1 MQETSI
7 TGNEVIT
14 TPVDELT
21 GYKQVAEIEI
31 NTDEWCH
38 IVVKNKD
45 GKGETNLYICDGK
58 VYDITEYGG
67 HIEQFRTF
75 VNKDKKVSK
84 KTCSKNLF
92 RSKMITLKVE

>member
-21 GYKQVAEIEI
+21 GYKQVAEIQI

-38 IVVKNKD
+38 ITIVNKD
-45 GKGETNLYICDGK
+45 GKGHTDLMISRGV

-67 HIEQFRTF
+67 NIEQFITF
-75 VNKDKKVSK
+75 VDKDKKVAK
-84 KTCSKNLF
+84 KTCAKNLGT
-92 RSKMITLKVE
+92 SKMVKLTVE